1 MFNLLRNCQTVF
13 HSDCTIFNS
22 HQQYMKVPIS
32 PQLCQHLL
40 FSVSLILA
48 ILVSVKWYLT
58 VIFDLVVS
66 SKSES
71 LKMLPPW
78 AFLVAQWLRIRLPMQ
93 GRQVQALV
101 REDPTCL
108 GAAKPMRHNSW
119 ACALEL
125 TSHHYWAR
133 LPRACAPQQ
142 ERPAQWEAHT
152 PQWRVAP
159 ARCNWRSPRTA
170 TKTQHSQKLI
180 N

>member
-108 GAAKPMRHNSW
+108 GATKPASHNCW
-119 ACALEL
+119 DA
-125 TSHHYWAR
+125 SHNYW
-133 LPRACAPQQ
+133 ACAPQLLKSTRL
-142 ERPAQWEAHT
+142 EPMLCKKKPPQWETHV
-152 PQWRVAP
+152 PQQRVAP
-159 ARCNWRSPRTA
+159 ARRN
-170 TKTQHSQKLI
+170 
-180 N
+180 